1 MAHRSFSCFC
11 CNLQFVPSIEK
22 NIINFS
28 LLQTVV
34 RKTSIDG
41 TTCRLQQKQL
51 KPQWA
56 IKFSFGFFG
65 QKASIKV
72 ANAYSSGCLVMDILY
87 IYLAQVIPYQKI
99 SLMLAW
105 ECVTFDFHKKIK
117 TRKIVFSGPFNKIIE
132 HQSRNQQDCIK
143 FQTIVFIVN
152 CKWNS

>member
-1 MAHRSFSCFC
+1 MYYLVREILREDSKFSCSSLPNFSQVLMAHRSFSCFC

-56 IKFSFGFFG
+56 IVG
-65 QKASIKV
+65 
-72 ANAYSSGCLVMDILY
+72 L
-87 IYLAQVIPYQKI
+87 
-99 SLMLAW
+99 
-105 ECVTFDFHKKIK
+105 
-117 TRKIVFSGPFNKIIE
+117 
-132 HQSRNQQDCIK
+132 
-143 FQTIVFIVN
+143 
-152 CKWNS
+152 